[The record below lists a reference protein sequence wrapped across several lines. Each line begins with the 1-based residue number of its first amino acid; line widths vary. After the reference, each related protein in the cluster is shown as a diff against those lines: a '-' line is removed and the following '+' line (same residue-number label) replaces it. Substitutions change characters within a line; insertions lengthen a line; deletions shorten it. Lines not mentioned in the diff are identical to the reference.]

1 MWVISTVY
9 PLLSQV
15 VAPFPSI
22 LTAPSG
28 LNARNGSE
36 VVLSCQVSG
45 FSNATRVVW
54 ERNGKVVNTSFGGKY
69 STRRKTVGE
78 EFMEHLT
85 FMVKPTLAGNYS
97 CCVGWSEGS
106 GLSGEV
112 VCSAS
117 NGTVTVYFAGKP
129 SQRGTFPGI
138 LPNHGLS
145 SLVFILSVF

>member
-54 ERNGKVVNTSFGGKY
+54 ERNGKVVNTSFGGMY
-69 STRRKTVGE
+69 STRRKAVGEE

-85 FMVKPTLAGNYS
+85 FMAKPTLAGNYS

-117 NGTVTVYFAGKP
+117 NGTVTVYLAGKL

-145 SLVFILSVF
+145 ILSVF